1 MSPDTYKI
9 EKSIGDN
16 SQVLFFLSDGDL
28 SKVPM
33 MLDVDKKTVED
44 FMLLKRT
51 KELNL
56 LYVRIEEMQQ
66 LENTKNGR

>member
-1 MSPDTYKI
+1 
-9 EKSIGDN
+9 
-16 SQVLFFLSDGDL
+16 VLFFLSDGDL

-33 MLDVDKKTVED
+33 MLEVDKNTVED

-56 LYVRIEEMQQ
+56 LYVRIEEMQE
-66 LENTKNGR
+66 LEKTKNGR